1 MMNSLIVCIP
11 IAEGC
16 VHVEMRVHKMRA
28 QQVTASVQRF
38 MGRRVQP
45 GGDVRNS
52 AVLHGDA
59 HALPPVGQGG
69 VLDKQVEHQRHT
81 FKLLQNKELLRQY
94 PRGLE
99 AYFVP

>member
-1 MMNSLIVCIP
+1 M
-11 IAEGC
+11 G
-16 VHVEMRVHKMRA
+16 
-28 QQVTASVQRF
+28 VQA
-38 MGRRVQP
+38 
-45 GGDVRNS
+45 GGDFHNS

-59 HALPPVGQGG
+59 HALPAVGQGG

-81 FKLLQNKELLRQY
+81 LKLLQNKELLILY